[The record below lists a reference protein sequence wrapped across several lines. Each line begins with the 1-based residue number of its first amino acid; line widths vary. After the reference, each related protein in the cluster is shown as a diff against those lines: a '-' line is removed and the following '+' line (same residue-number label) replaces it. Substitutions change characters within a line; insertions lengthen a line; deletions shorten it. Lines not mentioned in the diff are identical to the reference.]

1 MESKVGSWIDTNE
14 ENILGKK
21 SIDKS
26 IFKDGTTIPNGLVE
40 KFMSITQAKEFEKG
54 QSENISIIIKNDTF
68 KAVIR
73 RVNQVKRD
81 NVYQINFR
89 KEMKDY
95 LSKVL
100 PKSHKYIFTYN
111 ENPDIPKPQ
120 EYIEFYKT
128 DKPNIIRVKLI
139 QDENYVFQ
147 DELEYQKSVEENA
160 SGVGRVIDIKRDF
173 FKYIGTKEENLVPK
187 YQKSYKLVLLISLL
201 KVANEGGKAI
211 FDDVC
216 TDIMSMYINRYKKG
230 VKAETEDSD
239 IQKQIKT
246 LSLEVVKKVM
256 RGTPYEKI
264 NGKNFMYITKEKDK
278 EFLSFNSELWNTLD
292 EKDKNMML
300 DILQYKLKKYYDEK
314 QLGEIMKLE
323 DNFKPKD
330 VLEYIKENIT
340 SKSYYYDGEL
350 IEDMYLSLK
359 SKPFVILYGIS
370 GTGKS
375 NFVECF
381 ANSIGANKE
390 NEGYTLVPVKPD
402 WSDSSELIGY
412 RNIEGEFQPG
422 ILTNIIKEASE
433 NKERPYFVCLDE
445 MNLARVEYYFSDML
459 SIIESRKLID
469 GEIKTDKIIRK
480 ELLGS
485 NAETLKTYGD
495 LYIPE
500 NLYIVGTVNMD
511 ETTFPFSKKVLDRA
525 NTIEFDNIKL
535 DFNFEDYNVK
545 IKDRCYSN
553 KFLKANFLKLVQCVD
568 YKKEV
573 KDVIDKLK
581 KINEILKKS
590 NMQIAYRIRDEI
602 CFYVVNAV
610 KDDIMGEE
618 KAFDYAVKQKIL
630 PRIQGSSNEVENT
643 LVELFKYFTDEN
655 DDILKG
661 DYVDEESI
669 KAAENYIKSE
679 VKYKKTL
686 EKLLQMIRRFHNDG
700 FTTFWN

>member
-1 MESKVGSWIDTNE
+1 MESKIGNWIESNKN
-14 ENILGKK
+14 NILAKK
-21 SIDKS
+21 CIDKS
-26 IFKDGTTIPNGLVE
+26 LFNYGTTIPKEKSTIFLKALEIKGLE
-40 KFMSITQAKEFEKG
+40 KWN
-54 QSENISIIIKNDTF
+54 SEEINIIIDDKTFNCTFRNVESGEGKYQLVFSKKLKN
-68 KAVIR
+68 
-73 RVNQVKRD
+73 
-81 NVYQINFR
+81 
-89 KEMKDY
+89 Y
-95 LSKVL
+95 LEQSFN
-100 PKSHKYIFTYN
+100 KSHKYIFTYN
-111 ENPDIPKPQ
+111 ENPNIPKPQ

-128 DKPNIIRVKLI
+128 DKPNTIRVKLI

-147 DELEYQKSVEENA
+147 DELEYKKSAEENA
-160 SGVGRVIDIKRDF
+160 SGVENVIDIKRDF
-173 FKYIGTKEENLVPK
+173 LKYIGTKEENLIPK

-201 KVANEGGKAI
+201 KLANESGKAI

-216 TDIMSMYINRYKKG
+216 TDIMNMYINRDNKG
-230 VKAETEDSD
+230 LKAETEDSD
-239 IQKQIKT
+239 IEKQIET

-264 NGKNFMYITKEKDK
+264 NEKNFIYMTKEKDK
-278 EFLSFNSELWNTLD
+278 EFLSFNSELWNALD
-292 EKDKNMML
+292 EKDKNMLL
-300 DILQYKLKKYYDEK
+300 DILQYKLKRYYDEK

-323 DNFKPKD
+323 GNFKPKD
-330 VLEYIKENIT
+330 VLEYIKENIA
-340 SKSYYYDGEL
+340 SKGFYYDEEL

-390 NEGYTLVPVKPD
+390 NGGYTLVPVKPD

-445 MNLARVEYYFSDML
+445 MNLARVEYYFSDIL

-469 GEIKTDKIIRK
+469 GEIKTDKIIKK

-485 NAETLKTYGD
+485 NAETLKNYGD

-535 DFNFEDYNVK
+535 DFNFEDYNIE
-545 IKDRCYSN
+545 IKDRYYSN
-553 KFLKANFLKLVQCVD
+553 KFLKPNFLKLVQCAD
-568 YKKEV
+568 YKKDV

-581 KINEILKKS
+581 EINEILKES

-610 KDDIMGEE
+610 KDNIMGEE

-643 LVELFKYFTDEN
+643 LIKLFEYFANKESS
-655 DDILKG
+655 ILKG

-669 KAAENYIKSE
+669 KAAENYVDGK

>member
-1 MESKVGSWIDTNE
+1 MEIKRGNWIPINAKDS
-14 ENILGKK
+14 LGKK
-21 SIDKS
+21 LVDKTT
-26 IFKDGTTIPNGLVE
+26 FRDKTTIPIKLTKKFLSVTRNGKL
-40 KFMSITQAKEFEKG
+40 EKG
-54 QSENISIIIKNDTF
+54 ESEPIKILINDNEF
-68 KAVIR
+68 NASIR
-73 RVNQVKRD
+73 RVNLPKRD
-81 NVYQINFR
+81 EVYQISF
-89 KEMKDY
+89 KEQMKEY
-95 LSKVL
+95 FKKTL
-100 PKSHKYIFTYN
+100 PKSYKYIFTYN

-128 DKPNIIRVKLI
+128 DEPNTIRVKLI

-147 DELEYQKSVEENA
+147 DELEYKKSAEENVSSVEN
-160 SGVGRVIDIKRDF
+160 VIDIKRDF
-173 FKYIGTKEENLVPK
+173 FKYIEAKEENLIPK

-201 KVANEGGKAI
+201 KLANESGKAI

-216 TDIMSMYINRYKKG
+216 TDIMNMYISRYKEG
-230 VKAETEDSD
+230 LKAETEDSD
-239 IQKQIKT
+239 IQRQIET
-246 LSLEVVKKVM
+246 LSLEVVKRVM

-264 NGKNFMYITKEKDK
+264 NEKNYIYMTKEKGK
-278 EFLSFNSELWNTLD
+278 EFLSFNSELWNAFD
-292 EKDKNMML
+292 EKDKDMLL
-300 DILQYKLKKYYDEK
+300 DILQYKLKKYYNEK
-314 QLGEIMKLE
+314 QLGEIMELK

-330 VLEYIKENIT
+330 VVEYIKENIA

-375 NFVECF
+375 KFVECF
-381 ANSIGANKE
+381 ANSIGANKK
-390 NEGYTLVPVKPD
+390 NGGYTLVPVKPD

-445 MNLARVEYYFSDML
+445 MNLARVEYYFSDIL
-459 SIIESRKLID
+459 SIIESRELIA
-469 GEIKTDKIIRK
+469 GEIKTDKIIKK
-480 ELLGS
+480 ELFGQD
-485 NAETLKTYGD
+485 NEALKNYGD

-535 DFNFEDYNVK
+535 DFNFEDYNIE
-545 IKDRCYSN
+545 IKDRYYSN

-581 KINEILKKS
+581 EINEILKKS

-643 LVELFKYFTDEN
+643 LIKLFEYFANQESG
-655 DDILKG
+655 ILKG

-669 KAAENYIKSE
+669 KAAENYVNGK